1 MRKNNLKMMHYDA
14 TGLPMYICK
23 FKMSETK
30 KYRDAICHML
40 KLKYQAIAPDGNCFF
55 EAVSTALI
63 DLSEEL
69 TFAATVLRTNV
80 VNWLMECK
88 V

>member
-1 MRKNNLKMMHYDA
+1 MTHYDA
-14 TGLPMYICK
+14 TDLPVYICQ

-55 EAVSTALI
+55 AAVSACLI

-69 TFAATVLRTNV
+69 TFSATDLRTNV